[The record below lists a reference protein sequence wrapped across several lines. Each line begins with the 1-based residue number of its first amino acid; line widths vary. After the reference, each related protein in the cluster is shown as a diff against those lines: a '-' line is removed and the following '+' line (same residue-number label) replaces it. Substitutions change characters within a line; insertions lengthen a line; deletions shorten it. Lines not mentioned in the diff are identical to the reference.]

1 MSLAYSCLS
10 LPGIPFLPPP
20 PSLLQDGGSTQCIH
34 GEGPG
39 ALPSP
44 FSVLGDERVRTGR
57 RSTFQKE

>member
-10 LPGIPFLPPP
+10 SPGVTFPPPP
-20 PSLLQDGGSTQCIH
+20 PSLLQDGGSTQRIH

-44 FSVLGDERVRTGR
+44 FSVLGDEKVRTGK